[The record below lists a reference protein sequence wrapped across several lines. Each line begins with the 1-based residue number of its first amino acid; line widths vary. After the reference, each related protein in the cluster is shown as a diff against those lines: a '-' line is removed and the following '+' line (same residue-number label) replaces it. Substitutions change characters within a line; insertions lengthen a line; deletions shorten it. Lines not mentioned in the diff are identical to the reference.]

1 MSIYDRDYYGE
12 ENQKRIVKIEKVH
25 SEILVQIES
34 QQKMLDQLF
43 DLIKLLREERKEL
56 LNRLKVLEEE
66 NRRLWEEI
74 EKLKKVLEEI
84 S

>member
-12 ENQKRIVKIEKVH
+12 EKQKSIVKIEKVH
-25 SEILVQIES
+25 SEILFQIEN

-66 NRRLWEEI
+66 NRRLWGEI
-74 EKLKKVLEEI
+74 EKLKRLLD
-84 S
+84 SL

>member
-1 MSIYDRDYYGE
+1 
-12 ENQKRIVKIEKVH
+12 
-25 SEILVQIES
+25 
-34 QQKMLDQLF
+34 MLDQLF

-56 LNRLKVLEEE
+56 LKRLKVLEEE
-66 NRRLWEEI
+66 NRRLWEEM